1 MATIIYFRHL
11 FWNYWDD
18 ISQTWLE
25 GSLVG
30 SLSNRSTYLQILLLL
45 QKIEIST
52 LSISSQT
59 SEPNL
64 DRKGHFWFSLKI
76 WSGRPVHLKM
86 ATVIQSRNIWKYLW
100 LHLLLKWANINQSV
114 YSDELLNKYSGFSV
128 KFVILLNFCKYDVQ
142 FFMSFVSFYFVVQ
155 IAMTTSW

>member
-30 SLSNRSTYLQILLLL
+30 SLSNRSTYLQILPLL

-76 WSGRPVHLKM
+76 WSGRPVHL
-86 ATVIQSRNIWKYLW
+86 QRWP
-100 LHLLLKWANINQSV
+100 LLLKVEISGNIYDFICYWN
-114 YSDELLNKYSGFSV
+114 ELTLISLYIVMNCLTNILGF
-128 KFVILLNFCKYDVQ
+128 L
-142 FFMSFVSFYFVVQ
+142 
-155 IAMTTSW
+155 